1 MRKIL
6 ALGGSFVFLLLAPG
20 TVAGLVPWAITHW
33 HFQPTLFRH
42 DVTRAAG
49 GFLIV
54 LGIVPLVESF
64 VRFALK
70 GLGTPAPIFPT
81 RRLVVTGFYRHMRN
95 PMYFGV
101 VTAIIGQA
109 ILFADMRLV
118 AYAAMVWLLMH
129 LFVVAYEEPK
139 LHHAFGAEYDAFRD
153 HVPRWIPRLRPWNAY
168 SSSSR

>member
-81 RRLVVTGFYRHMRN
+81 RRLVVTGFYRHVRN

-101 VTAIIGQA
+101 VTVIVGQA
-109 ILFADMRLV
+109 ILFADVRLL
-118 AYAAMVWLLMH
+118 AYAAMVLLLMH